1 MDEFLRDRKGRIVGE
16 MKTEGKKT
24 FLYGDHGQIL
34 GWYDGTFTYNEH
46 REMDLPEDSLVEKP
60 KLFLSFFHPSCL
72 RSSLPP

>member
-46 REMDLPEDSLVEKP
+46 GGLVGMGN
-60 KLFLSFFHPSCL
+60 LLGTL
-72 RSSLPP
+72 VR